1 MLRTFTTTAATS
13 SVLPPPNLTVALS
26 SPFTRTSLT
35 AIRAALTRSTL
46 DDPLTAANPREKHA
60 AVLIPLCN
68 VNNKPS
74 ILLELRG
81 KLRTHSGEI
90 SFPGG
95 RVDNTDKTFLA
106 AALRETREEVGIV
119 PDQVEILGQVGPP
132 QLSLGGLRVWP
143 YVGFIHA
150 TPQSRLR
157 EANDDPEAPLPSLQM
172 ESLVLSQ
179 AEVAT
184 AFHLPLAAAVSPARL
199 RPHQFRGGEPYW
211 AIDVSDLVQSV
222 SQTELSRL
230 DGDEPGE
237 GLHVWGLTGW
247 YLFVFMKAL
256 KIYQ

>member
-1 MLRTFTTTAATS
+1 MLRTFTSVATS
-13 SVLPPPNLTVALS
+13 NILPLPNLTAALS
-26 SPFTRTSLT
+26 SPFTRTSLA
-35 AIRAALTRSTL
+35 AIRAALTKSTL
-46 DDPLTAANPREKHA
+46 DYPLTVANPREKHA

-95 RVDNTDKTFLA
+95 RVDRTDKTFLT
-106 AALRETREEVGIV
+106 AALRETQEEVGVV
-119 PDQVEILGQVGPP
+119 PDRVEILGEMGPP

-150 TPQSRLR
+150 TPPSRLH
-157 EANDDPEAPLPSLQM
+157 EANGDPEASLPSLQV

-184 AFHLPLAAAVSPARL
+184 AFHLPFAAAVSPARL
-199 RPHQFRGGEPYW
+199 RLDYFRGEEPYW
-211 AIDVSDLVQSV
+211 AIDVSDLVQIV
-222 SQTELSRL
+222 PQTGLGRL
-230 DGDEPGE
+230 DGGE
-237 GLHVWGLTGW
+237 CLHTLN
-247 YLFVFMKAL
+247 
-256 KIYQ
+256 IYQ